1 MTCKELPSLRIGNI
15 EANPPI
21 IQGGM
26 GVRVSMSG
34 LASAVANEG
43 CIGVIASVG
52 IDFPKKSD
60 LTLNKQR
67 YVDTGG
73 EAFRAEIRKARQM
86 TKGLIGVNIMYAISN
101 YERFSAIAVEEGVDL
116 IISGAGMPVNLPKFL
131 NGKDVKLV
139 PIVSSARAFRLICE
153 FWKKDY
159 DKLPDAVIVEGVK
172 AGGHLGFSYKEV
184 LNDKAPTLEQIVTE
198 VIEVANTFDP
208 PIPVVAA
215 GGVFDGKDIARF
227 LKLGA
232 SGVQM
237 ASRFVCTHEC
247 DAHENF
253 KKAWINSK
261 KEDITI
267 IKSPVGMPGRVINSE
282 FVQRIKNGETI
293 PFRCTYK
300 CLKNCD
306 PKTIPYCIAE
316 VLTNAVEGN
325 LDEGF
330 AFAGENAYRCNEIV
344 SVNDLI
350 AQLKQETLQYL

>member
-26 GVRVSMSG
+26 GVRVSMAG

-60 LTLNKQR
+60 IKHR
-67 YVDTGG
+67 YVDAGG
-73 EAFRAEIRKARQM
+73 EAFRAEIRRARGL

-101 YERFSAIAVEEGVDL
+101 YEKFAAIAVEEGVDL
-116 IISGAGMPVNLPKFL
+116 IISGAGMPINLPKFL
-131 NGKDVKLV
+131 NGKDVKLL

-159 DKLPDAVIVEGVK
+159 DKLPDAVVVEGVK

-198 VIEVANTFDP
+198 VIEVANAYDP

-215 GGVFDGKDIARF
+215 GGIFDGKDIARF

-247 DAHENF
+247 DVHENF
-253 KKAWINSK
+253 KQAWINAK
-261 KEDITI
+261 TKDDLTI
-267 IKSPVGMPGRVINSE
+267 IKSPVGMPGRVIKSK
-282 FVQRIKNGETI
+282 FVDRIINGETI
-293 PFRCTYK
+293 PFKCTYK

-306 PKTIPYCIAE
+306 PKKIPYCIAE
-316 VLTNAVEGN
+316 VLTNAAEGD
-325 LDEGF
+325 LDAGF

-344 SVNDLI
+344 SVKSLI
-350 AQLKQETLQYL
+350 AELKNETLAYL